1 MRLFV
6 GTTRRDWAMV
16 AVGAVAATVQVSI
29 GGQVRPAP
37 VVDLLGSVCAL
48 AGALALAWVRPR
60 PLVAGST
67 SLGLTGVGVLLT
79 GPIVPL
85 AGWLAVLLVTRHAPD
100 LAVALRAAAAGGV
113 WLAVSLVA
121 AAVVYRDTDA
131 LAVVLALT
139 VVVVLAAS
147 VLRLQRARVDS
158 QRRERLAERE
168 RTVAAERLRIA
179 RDLHDLV
186 GHGLSLVAVQSGAA
200 RLALDAGDVGEARR
214 AVAAIEAA
222 SRGALGEMRQML
234 GVLRAG
240 PDDGAGRTG
249 AQPSLADVDTLV
261 ERARTGGHAV
271 TVQRSGPLDQV
282 PPAAGLC
289 AYRVV
294 QEALTNVVR
303 HVPGAAVTVTLAAA
317 DALTV
322 EVVDERADG
331 APPPDPDRPHYGL
344 LGLAER
350 VGAAGGTLEAGPRA
364 DGAGWRVTATVPLS
378 RRAPGE
384 EPA

>member
-1 MRLFV
+1 V
-6 GTTRRDWAMV
+6 V
-16 AVGAVAATVQVSI
+16 AVGVLAATVQVSV
-29 GGQVRPAP
+29 GGPARPGR
-37 VVDLLGSVCAL
+37 VVDLLGEVCAV

-85 AGWLAVLLVTRHAPD
+85 AGWLAVLLVAQYAAD
-100 LAVALRAAAAGGV
+100 LAVAVRAAAAGGV
-113 WLAVSLVA
+113 WLAAVLVG
-121 AAVVYRDTDA
+121 AAVVYREPDA

-139 VVVVLAAS
+139 LVVVLAAS

-158 QRRERLAERE
+158 QQRERLAERD

-249 AQPSLADVDTLV
+249 AGPGLADVDTLV

-271 TVQRSGPLDQV
+271 TVRRSGPLDEV
-282 PPAAGLC
+282 PAAAGLC

-303 HVPGAAVTVTLAAA
+303 YAPGAAVTVTLAAA
-317 DALTV
+317 EALTV
-322 EVVDERADG
+322 EVVDERGDG
-331 APPPDPDRPHYGL
+331 APASDPDRAHYGL

-350 VGAAGGTLEAGPRA
+350 VGAAGGTLDVGPRG
-364 DGAGWRVTATVPLS
+364 DRVGWRVSATVPLS
-378 RRAPGE
+378 RQALGE
-384 EPA
+384 ELA

>member
-1 MRLFV
+1 MRLFA
-6 GTTRRDWAMV
+6 GTTRRDWAVV
-16 AVGAVAATVQVSI
+16 AVGILAATVQVSV
-29 GGQVRPAP
+29 GGPVRPGR
-37 VVDLLGSVCAL
+37 VVDLLGDVCAV

-67 SLGLTGVGVLLT
+67 SLGLTGVGLLLT

-85 AGWLAVLLVTRHAPD
+85 AGWLAVLLVSQHAAD
-100 LAVALRAAAAGGV
+100 LAVAVRAAAAGGA
-113 WLAVSLVA
+113 WLAAVLVG
-121 AAVVYRDTDA
+121 AAVVYREPDA

-139 VVVVLAAS
+139 LVVVLAAS

-158 QRRERLAERE
+158 QRRERLAERD
-168 RTVAAERLRIA
+168 RTVVAERLRIA

-200 RLALDAGDVGEARR
+200 RLALDAGDVDEARR
-214 AVAAIEAA
+214 AVAAIETA

-240 PDDGAGRTG
+240 PDDGAGRTD
-249 AQPSLADVDTLV
+249 AQPGLADVDSLV
-261 ERARTGGHAV
+261 EQARSGGHAV
-271 TVQRSGPLDQV
+271 TVQRSGTLDEV
-282 PPAAGLC
+282 PAAAGLC

-303 HVPGAAVTVTLAAA
+303 YAPGAAVTVTLAAA
-317 DALTV
+317 EALTV
-322 EVVDERADG
+322 EVLDARGDG

-344 LGLAER
+344 IGLAER
-350 VGAAGGTLEAGPRA
+350 VGAAGGTLEVGPRR
-364 DGAGWRVTATVPLS
+364 DGVGWHVTATVPLS
-378 RRAPGE
+378 RRALGE

>member
-1 MRLFV
+1 M
-6 GTTRRDWAMV
+6 
-16 AVGAVAATVQVSI
+16 
-29 GGQVRPAP
+29 
-37 VVDLLGSVCAL
+37 
-48 AGALALAWVRPR
+48 
-60 PLVAGST
+60 
-67 SLGLTGVGVLLT
+67 LLT

-100 LAVALRAAAAGGV
+100 LAVALRAAAAGGA
-113 WLAVSLVA
+113 WLATALVA
-121 AAVVYRDTDA
+121 AAVVYRQPDA

-139 VVVVLAAS
+139 LVVVLAAS

-158 QRRERLAERE
+158 QQRERLAERE

-200 RLALDAGDVGEARR
+200 RLALDAGDVDEARR

-240 PDDGAGRTG
+240 RDDGADGAGRTG
-249 AQPSLADVDTLV
+249 AQPGLADVDTLV
-261 ERARTGGHAV
+261 EQARTGGHAV
-271 TVQRSGPLDQV
+271 TVQRSGPLDGV
-282 PPAAGLC
+282 PAAAGLC

-303 HVPGAAVTVTLAAA
+303 HAPGAAVTVTLATG

-331 APPPDPDRPHYGL
+331 ASPPDPDRPHFGL

-350 VGAAGGTLEAGPRA
+350 VGAAGGTLEAGPRG
-364 DGAGWRVTATVPLS
+364 DGVGWRVTATVPLS
-378 RRAPGE
+378 GPAPGE
-384 EPA
+384 ESA